1 MYKIFY
7 LFLLIQAEHLT
18 FSDYE
23 KSKPLEIMSQ
33 RANKL
38 REFCGENQK
47 TAFKMN
53 KNAKVTVK
61 GQCQIIDIQKLSNK
75 ILRSIM
81 AVIKMAQ
88 NRSFVVP
95 NCLNLRL

>member
-1 MYKIFY
+1 MTYYMYKIFY

-18 FSDYE
+18 FNDYE

-38 REFCGENQK
+38 REFCGNQK

-61 GQCQIIDIQKLSNK
+61 GQCL
-75 ILRSIM
+75 
-81 AVIKMAQ
+81 KMD
-88 NRSFVVP
+88 F
-95 NCLNLRL
+95 LN

>member
-1 MYKIFY
+1 MIK
-7 LFLLIQAEHLT
+7 AEHLT
-18 FSDYE
+18 FNDYE
-23 KSKPLEIMSQ
+23 KSKPLEIMSK

-61 GQCQIIDIQKLSNK
+61 GQCQIIDLQKFLQKVPNK
-75 ILRSIM
+75 ILHSRSSSPT
-81 AVIKMAQ
+81 V
-88 NRSFVVP
+88 
-95 NCLNLRL
+95 